1 MKKFIPAII
10 AIALILIVVAG
21 SFGMKLKEK
30 YSYSDEQQNLAEYYD
45 LLAAADSRS
54 VAVVLQNE
62 RIPNWAKLIDGRCY
76 MELRDVQALLNERF
90 YHDENEGLLIYTTPT
105 QKIIHVVGSNA

>member
-30 YSYSDEQQNLAEYYD
+30 YSYSDEQQNLEEYYD
-45 LLAAADSRS
+45 LIFSHVFEILFDIS
-54 VAVVLQNE
+54 NNFHFN
-62 RIPNWAKLIDGRCY
+62 P
-76 MELRDVQALLNERF
+76 ELYLTHQDF
-90 YHDENEGLLIYTTPT
+90 Y
-105 QKIIHVVGSNA
+105 